1 MTLGYSTPFDRAL
14 QLATIVHEPE
24 RRKGTA
30 FPYVMHPFHVAVIL
44 LKHGL
49 GEPAVLAAVLHDV
62 LEDVDPRSGGTR
74 TKLIETFRDLEGAP
88 HDKEGFRDRLDRFIE
103 QAFGREVAVLVRGV
117 TNAETLDG
125 HALSSEEK
133 HARKIRELLRAET
146 PIGVLALKAADVI
159 HNTRSTAND
168 LAAIGATVMDRFN
181 ASPRRKLQWYQD
193 VAEAIRPRLETAFP
207 ALAIELRE
215 SVAMLVDTLSRH
227 VGQWPDEAS
236 TGVGTRDR

>member
-49 GEPAVLAAVLHDV
+49 GEAAVVAGVLHDV
-62 LEDVDPRSGGTR
+62 LEDVDPRSGDTR
-74 TKLIETFRDLEGAP
+74 TKLIETFQDLEGAP
-88 HDKEGFRDRLDRFIE
+88 QDREGFRERLDRFIE
-103 QAFGREVAVLVRGV
+103 QTFGSEVAVLVRGV
-117 TNAETLDG
+117 TNPDTDKG
-125 HALSSEEK
+125 RVLSPEEK
-133 HARKIRELLRAET
+133 HARKIEELLRPDT
-146 PIGVLALKAADVI
+146 PLSVLALKAADVI

-168 LAAIGATVMDRFN
+168 LETIGPSVMDRFN

-193 VAEAIRPRLETAFP
+193 VAEAIRPTLEAAFP
-207 ALAIELRE
+207 ALALELRQ

-236 TGVGTRDR
+236 TGVGTQDR